1 MIYSYN
7 ECIKMLGTHYNL
19 VKALKEKKLFKIKE
33 GLYSNE
39 RNPRELEIFIKE
51 HPDAIFTLDSAFY
64 YFGISDVIPTRYYV
78 ATDKDSS
85 KYSDS
90 NIKQFFMNNGLVNVG
105 KIEINYSGITL
116 PIYNKERL
124 LIELARYKNKI
135 PFDQY
140 KEIIKYYRDHIDE
153 INISLLTDYIELFP
167 KKRLIT
173 KIIQMEVL

>member
-1 MIYSYN
+1 
-7 ECIKMLGTHYNL
+7 MLGTHYNL

-39 RNPRELEIFIKE
+39 RNPKELEIFIKE

-90 NIKQFFMNNGLVNVG
+90 NIKQFFMNNGLINIG

-153 INISLLTDYIELFP
+153 INVSLLTDYIELFP

>member
-1 MIYSYN
+1 MF
-7 ECIKMLGTHYNL
+7 GTHYNL

-39 RNPRELEIFIKE
+39 RNPKELEIFIKE

-90 NIKQFFMNNGLVNVG
+90 NIKQFFMNNGLINIG

-153 INISLLTDYIELFP
+153 INVSLLTDCIELFP